1 MESAS
6 LIIGIVLI
14 IGFFFLLR
22 WLLPSKGKVG
32 EKVVAGK
39 LDHLPKDQYRVLN
52 NVTIPT
58 PKGSSQ
64 IDHLVVSVYGIF
76 VIETKNYDGW
86 IYGGEHAEYWTQ
98 NIYGN
103 KYQLYNPILQNAG
116 HVRAL
121 RRVLKEFAP
130 IPIMPIV
137 AFSGKAD
144 IKVKVEESCVVYWSQ
159 LRKVINQFQNKRL
172 SWSQVNAICDSIE
185 AAQLE
190 PGKEAD
196 RQHLR
201 DIHSAREQKYE
212 SIASGRCPRCGGTL
226 VLRSGKFGKFLRLF
240 QLSQVQVHTFV
251 LTEIIRLRARLGIF
265 YVFLI
270 GKLPIRNSF
279 LNFAS
284 SSNYLR
290 WRQHL

>member
-1 MESAS
+1 MES
-6 LIIGIVLI
+6 IGTILSTIAVICL
-14 IGFFFLLR
+14 FFLLR

-32 EKVVAGK
+32 EKMVAGK

-76 VIETKNYDGW
+76 VIETKDYNGW

-121 RRVLKEFAP
+121 RRVLKEFEP

-159 LRKVINQFQNKRL
+159 LRKVINQFQDKRL

-201 DIHSAREQKYE
+201 DIHSARKQKYE

-226 VLRSGKFGKFLRLF
+226 VLRSGKFGKFY
-240 QLSQVQVHTFV
+240 
-251 LTEIIRLRARLGIF
+251 GC
-265 YVFLI
+265 
-270 GKLPIRNSF
+270 
-279 LNFAS
+279 
-284 SSNYLR
+284 SNYPTCKYT
-290 WRQHL
+290 HPA